1 MNLSSD
7 VWFPSL
13 VNIFLNGVAKMG
25 LFEVTD
31 YEYDVVFNSFCSYS
45 RGDLSNLRSAYT
57 ILQLDT
63 STVVP
68 LLLVNIQIDPQ
79 W

>member
-1 MNLSSD
+1 
-7 VWFPSL
+7 
-13 VNIFLNGVAKMG
+13 MG

-79 W
+79 